1 MIVLPTRIVV
11 LVLLWLLPAVEV
23 ALGQGSGISDSVLQ
37 IEAERIATIERAAK
51 STICVFDRRGQGGGS
66 AVVVSADGF
75 ALTNFH
81 VVEPCGP
88 FMKCG
93 LNDGRLY
100 DAVLV
105 GVDPTGDVALI
116 KLLGRDDFIPAIWGN
131 SDQLRVGENCFAA
144 GNPFLLAHDYQPT
157 ITWGIVCGTNR
168 YQYPEG
174 GILEYADCIQTDAAI
189 NPGNSGGPLF
199 NARGELVGINGR
211 GSFEKR
217 GRVNVGVGYAISI
230 NQIKHF
236 FSLLKAGRIVDHA
249 SLGATF
255 SSNDSGEVRVSNLL
269 DQSDAARQ
277 GLQFDDRLLMFAGRE
292 INSVNQFKNI
302 LGTYPRDWIAGLT
315 VERDGQSVSMGIRL
329 AGINDPFRLDELVNG
344 ALPES
349 EPKKEEKPE
358 KELDPADESKA
369 DPDAD
374 VPAELKNLYEARRG
388 FANYYFN
395 RLEAQRVWGRF
406 YQADSPQRLSTKWT
420 LSGTVGTSKFQV
432 VLDEQTSGWRLGE
445 SIEILDVAK
454 TTGEPPASRESR
466 ALSALH
472 LLRRLAVKTP
482 TAFGDFSSIGKLPLI
497 ADGQLHDVL
506 LGVHDS
512 LECRFFFNPESGR
525 LAMWEV
531 DDGAGAVACRGWL
544 DGAARPEHWPFS
556 ERVRFEFPDAQ
567 PVVVEGLK
575 LELATVVKDK
585 EAK

>member
-1 MIVLPTRIVV
+1 MIKSKIKQLISVSLS
-11 LVLLWLLPAVEV
+11 LVITFGVQVGHSQE
-23 ALGQGSGISDSVLQ
+23 ISRSVQ
-37 IEAERIATIERAAK
+37 QMESERIETIARAAK

-100 DAVLV
+100 NAVLV

-116 KLLGRDDFIPAIWGN
+116 KLIGRDDFVPAILGN
-131 SDQLRVGENCFAA
+131 SDLLRVGENCIAA
-144 GNPFLLAHDYQPT
+144 GNPFLLAHDYQAT

-255 SSNDSGEVRVSNLL
+255 SSTDSGEVHVSNLL
-269 DQSDAARQ
+269 DESDAARQ
-277 GLQFDDRLLMFAGRE
+277 GLRFDDRLLSFADRE

-302 LGTYPRDWIAGLT
+302 LGTFPRDWLVRLT
-315 VERDGQSVSMGIRL
+315 VERDGQTIPLSVRL

-344 ALPES
+344 ALLDS
-349 EPKKEEKPE
+349 EPKAKEEPDK
-358 KELDPADESKA
+358 KA
-369 DPDAD
+369 DPPESTEAEQVTD
-374 VPAELKNLYEARRG
+374 VPAELKDLYEARRG
-388 FANYYFN
+388 FANFYFN
-395 RLEAQRVWGRF
+395 RLETKRVWGKFFTADGAERF
-406 YQADSPQRLSTKWT
+406 AAKWT
-420 LSGTVGTSKFQV
+420 LTGTVDSDKLQV
-432 VLDEQTSGWRLGE
+432 VLDDQKSGWRLGNAFE
-445 SIEILDVAK
+445 VLDR
-454 TTGEPPASRESR
+454 EPTVSGASANREAR
-466 ALSALH
+466 ALMALH
-472 LLRRLAVKTP
+472 LLRHLVVKSP
-482 TAFGDFSSIGKLPLI
+482 TAFGDFSSIGQLPLTA
-497 ADGQLHDVL
+497 ADQSHDVL
-506 LGVHDS
+506 MGVYDTT
-512 LECRFFFNPESGR
+512 ECRFFFNVDSGR
-525 LAMWEV
+525 LVMWEL
-531 DDGAGAVACRGWL
+531 DDGAGSFACRGWIEGTPRHDL
-544 DGAARPEHWPFS
+544 WPIA
-556 ERVRFEFPDAQ
+556 ETIRFEFPDVK
-567 PVVVEGLK
+567 PLLIESLK
-575 LELATVVKDK
+575 LELAPSASKGEYK
-585 EAK
+585 

>member
-1 MIVLPTRIVV
+1 VIDLPTRQ
-11 LVLLWLLPAVEV
+11 LMLALCCMLLAMGR
-23 ALGQGSGISDSVLQ
+23 AHGQSQGIPDTVLQ
-37 IEAERIATIERAAK
+37 IETERIETIARAAK

-66 AVVVSADGF
+66 AVVVSADGY

-105 GVDPTGDVALI
+105 GVDPTGDVALL
-116 KLLGRDDFIPAIWGN
+116 KLLGRDDFVPATWGN

-236 FSLLKAGRIVDHA
+236 YSLLKAGRIVDHA

-255 SSNDSGEVRVSNLL
+255 SSNDAGEVRVSNLL

-277 GLQFDDRLLMFAGRE
+277 GLRFDDRLLLFAGRE

-302 LGTYPRDWIAGLT
+302 LGTFPRDWVVGLT
-315 VERDGQSVSMGIRL
+315 VEREGQTVPLNARL
-329 AGINDPFRLDELVNG
+329 AGVNDPFRLDELVNG
-344 ALPES
+344 VLPEG
-349 EPKKEEKPE
+349 EPKEQDDAEKEIDPSEDLKEEQ
-358 KELDPADESKA
+358 
-369 DPDAD
+369 DAD
-374 VPAELKNLYEARRG
+374 LPVELKNLYKARRG
-388 FANYYFN
+388 FANFYFN
-395 RLEAQRVWGRF
+395 RLETQRVWGRF
-406 YQADSPQRLSTKWT
+406 FQVDKPERFATKWT
-420 LSGTVGTSKFQV
+420 LSGSVGNDKLQT
-432 VLDEQTSGWRLGE
+432 VLDEQKSGWRLGE
-445 SIEILDVAK
+445 SIEVLDGLK
-454 TTGEPPASRESR
+454 TAGELPGNRERR

-472 LLRRLAVKTP
+472 LLRRLVVKTP
-482 TAFGDFSSIGKLPLI
+482 TSFGDFSSVGQLPLT
-497 ADGQLHDVL
+497 AAGQLHDVL

-512 LECRFFFNPESGR
+512 VECRFFFNPESGR
-525 LAMWEV
+525 LAMWDV
-531 DDGAGAVACRGWL
+531 DDGAGAVVCRAWL
-544 DGAARPEHWPFS
+544 EGAERPEHWPFA

-567 PVVVEGLK
+567 PILVEGLK
-575 LELATVVKDK
+575 LELAPIVTEKEVK
-585 EAK
+585 